1 MIRIEVETAE
11 VMTKSGIAAA
21 TGKPYTIRE
30 QNAWAY
36 LIGQDGKPNKHP
48 EAMKITLERDQPP
61 YAVGAY
67 TLDPGA
73 LYVAQF
79 GKLSIGRIRLNP
91 IQSPVQSVKAA

>member
-1 MIRIEVETAE
+1 MIRIEIETAE
-11 VMTKSGIAAA
+11 VMTKSGVAAA

-36 LIGQDGKPNKHP
+36 LVGQDGKPNKHP

-67 TLDPGA
+67 TLDSGA

-91 IQSPVQSVKAA
+91 LPVAAAVRAA